1 MIKVITKDHLI
12 QALKDEREVFR
23 KLDSTPVYRSLPTRN
38 KLCDEELSEM
48 NLGAVKALQRALA
61 DGSVQFNHRDP
72 GIVRCYEMGW
82 LHAEPLDAD
91 VSKLVCV
98 FPTKLHQK

>member
-1 MIKVITKDHLI
+1 
-12 QALKDEREVFR
+12 
-23 KLDSTPVYRSLPTRN
+23 
-38 KLCDEELSEM
+38 M
-48 NLGAVKALQRALA
+48 NLGTVKALQRALA
-61 DGSVQFNHRDP
+61 DGSVQFNQRDP

-98 FPTKLHQK
+98 FPTKLHQKYVEYKLCGNTPFPITQYSSP